1 MLVGRNARLRATR
14 LGLVTS
20 MLGLALLAGAPVT
33 TAAAAITL
41 TTPFPA
47 IVVAPGSSPS
57 FDVSITT
64 ANPGRV
70 ALSVGKVP
78 TGWTAVMRGGG
89 FTIDGVESPGGS
101 AVTKVTL
108 NVTVPADATAGA
120 QLIDVTRHDPRRV
133 HDAARHDPR
142 RSRTPPDR
150 SP

>member
-1 MLVGRNARLRATR
+1 MSVGRNARLRATR

-20 MLGLALLAGAPVT
+20 MLGLALLAGAPGT
-33 TAAAAITL
+33 TAAGAITL

-64 ANPGRV
+64 ANAGRV
-70 ALSVGKVP
+70 ALAVGKVP

-108 NVTVPADATAGA
+108 NVRFRPTRPPA
-120 QLIDVTRHDPRRV
+120 P
-133 HDAARHDPR
+133 
-142 RSRTPPDR
+142 S
-150 SP
+150 